1 VKKHTILP
9 TDQADAVNARAADL
23 HAACYVQA
31 RAQGLDEL
39 KSMQAADA
47 AVLQWRN
54 EEVRRRLTA
63 LNGGAL

>member
-9 TDQADAVNARAADL
+9 TDQTDAVNARAADL

-31 RAQGLDEL
+31 RALGLDEQ
-39 KSMQAADA
+39 KSMQAADT
-47 AVLQWRN
+47 AVLQWRLQ
-54 EEVRRRLTA
+54 EVARRLTA